1 MARPP
6 QRSQRRAAAL
16 RVASRHTRRRL
27 LFGIGLGAATLAMV
41 AAVVIGAAASDD
53 TAGSSPPAVSFT
65 YFDGS
70 HGSLADF
77 AGTPVVLNFWASWCP
92 ACVAEM
98 PTFADVEGRY
108 GDRVAFI
115 GLNMQ
120 EVDLD
125 AARALAERSGV
136 TYRLAHDTDGAI
148 FRRFG
153 GIAMPTTVF
162 IAADGSVATVHVGAL
177 FADDLANLIERELLG

>member
-6 QRSQRRAAAL
+6 QRAQRRAAG
-16 RVASRHTRRRL
+16 RHTRRHPL
-27 LFGIGLGAATLAMV
+27 LKVVVGAAALAIATAV
-41 AAVVIGAAASDD
+41 AVGVAASDD
-53 TAGSSPPAVSFT
+53 TDGAPPSAVSFT

-77 AGTPVVLNFWASWCP
+77 VGTPVVLNFWASWCP

-98 PTFADVEGRY
+98 PAFADVQRRF

-125 AARALAERSGV
+125 AARTLAERSGV
-136 TYRLAHDTDGAI
+136 AYLLAHDSDGAI

-162 IAADGSVATVHVGAL
+162 ITADGSVATVHTGTL
-177 FADDLANLIERELLG
+177 FADDLAALIEHELLG